1 MKEKLT
7 KLLELK
13 SIITLLLVCFACYG
27 FMVEK
32 ITPEL
37 FATWVGM
44 VLVFYFTRKQPDT
57 KK

>member
-1 MKEKLT
+1 MKDRLT

-13 SIITLLLVCFACYG
+13 SIITLMLISVACYG
-27 FMVEK
+27 FVVNK

-44 VLVFYFTRKQPDT
+44 VLVFYFTRKQPDS